1 MLHIIIMY
9 KTVLVKGERVRQKA
23 NEELK
28 QISVYIPTSLHDRIA
43 ELAASER
50 RSVSAE
56 VVVLLEKTVPAET
69 KAKRG

>member
-1 MLHIIIMY
+1 M
-9 KTVLVKGERVRQKA
+9 RQKA